1 MKLWY
6 LLLKMGLEMARE
18 LENFLASLEPK
29 WEDPN
34 EFEWLKKVK
43 IPSLEKKIK
52 YSSSNRT
59 SY

>member
-1 MKLWY
+1 MVK
-6 LLLKMGLEMARE
+6 E
-18 LENFLASLEPK
+18 LEDFLASIEIK
-29 WEDPN
+29 WEDPT

-52 YSSSNRT
+52 YSSSNQT

>member
-1 MKLWY
+1 MV
-6 LLLKMGLEMARE
+6 RE

-34 EFEWLKKVK
+34 EFEWLKKIK

-52 YSSSNRT
+52 YSSLNQT

>member
-1 MKLWY
+1 
-6 LLLKMGLEMARE
+6 MGLEMARE
-18 LENFLASLEPK
+18 LENFLASLKPK